1 MTLSLS
7 SLVRSETLNTLRRMI
22 VVEEDSNDAP

>member
-7 SLVRSETLNTLRRMI
+7 SLCDQR
-22 VVEEDSNDAP
+22 